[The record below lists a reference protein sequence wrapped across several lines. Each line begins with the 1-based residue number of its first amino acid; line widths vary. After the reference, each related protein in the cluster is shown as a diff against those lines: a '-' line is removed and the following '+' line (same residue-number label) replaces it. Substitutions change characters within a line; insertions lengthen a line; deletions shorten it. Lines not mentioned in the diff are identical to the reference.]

1 MKEQIRI
8 YDLNSDL
15 PDLEKKVVA
24 LGYFDGVHLGHQKL
38 MKRNVDLS
46 KKYGYTPSILLFKEN
61 SYTTVKDDKRYLSSL
76 EDKVEILSGLG
87 IKTFCLVDFDENFMK
102 LLPREFIKT
111 IIAEKLNAKIII
123 VGDDY
128 RFGYKASGTVDT
140 LKDYEGIF
148 AYTTDVVGFEM
159 EDDHDKI
166 SSGHLRELV
175 RDGKIAKAN
184 KYLGRFY
191 KIRGKVV
198 HGRHRGRLLNFPTA
212 NLELSF
218 PYVIPTDGVYLTRL
232 NVRNKNHYA
241 LTNIGSN
248 PTFETS
254 EEKKI
259 ETYIYDFKQS
269 IYGENISIEF
279 IEFLRPDF
287 KFNSAEE
294 LIKQMEMDKKEGLN
308 YIEKYLKWFGKI

>member
-46 KKYGYTPSILLFKEN
+46 KKYGFTPSILLFKEN
-61 SYTTVKDDKRYLSSL
+61 STTSVKDEKRYLSSL

-87 IKTFCLVDFDENFMK
+87 IKTFCLVNFDESFMK
-102 LLPREFIKT
+102 LAPREFIKT

-128 RFGYKASGTVDT
+128 RFGYKASGSVKT
-140 LKDYEGIF
+140 LKEYESIF
-148 AYTTDVVGFEM
+148 SYTTDVVDFEM

-175 RDGKIAKAN
+175 RDGKISQAN

-198 HGRHRGRLLNFPTA
+198 HGRHRGRTLNFPTA
-212 NLELSF
+212 NLGLSF
-218 PYVIPTDGVYLTRL
+218 PYVIPRDGVYLTKVH
-232 NVRNKNHYA
+232 VRDEDHYA

-254 EEKKI
+254 EDKKI
-259 ETYIYDFKQS
+259 ETYIYDFNKS
-269 IYGENISIEF
+269 IYGEDISIEF
-279 IEFLRPDF
+279 IEFLRPDY
-287 KFNSAEE
+287 KFDSAES
-294 LIKQMEMDKKEGLN
+294 LIEQMDKDKINGLN
-308 YIEKYLKWFGKI
+308 YIEKYLK